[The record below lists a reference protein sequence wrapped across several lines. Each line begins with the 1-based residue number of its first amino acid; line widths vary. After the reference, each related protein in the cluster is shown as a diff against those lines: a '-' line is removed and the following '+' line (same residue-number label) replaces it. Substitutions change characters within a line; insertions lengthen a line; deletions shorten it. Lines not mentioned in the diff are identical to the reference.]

1 MVTGVSSLLKTVKD
15 VESEAGKGVR
25 TLENAIDAI
34 NEGLKVLLPWW
45 VTATFVTVSGKTG
58 LIAHS
63 QVLRNGDFKYSR
75 CCSLPMVVATRN
87 KFSLVLQQ
95 SITFQILQ

>member
-34 NEGLKVLLPWW
+34 EEAVKVIITPHNNVTMVTLL
-45 VTATFVTVSGKTG
+45 AG
-58 LIAHS
+58 I
-63 QVLRNGDFKYSR
+63 
-75 CCSLPMVVATRN
+75 
-87 KFSLVLQQ
+87 
-95 SITFQILQ
+95 

>member
-34 NEGLKVLLPWW
+34 EEAVKVVVTNCDHVTMTILL
-45 VTATFVTVSGKTG
+45 TG
-58 LIAHS
+58 I
-63 QVLRNGDFKYSR
+63 
-75 CCSLPMVVATRN
+75 
-87 KFSLVLQQ
+87 
-95 SITFQILQ
+95 

>member
-34 NEGLKVLLPWW
+34 EEAVKVI
-45 VTATFVTVSGKTG
+45 VNCDHITIATILFVG
-58 LIAHS
+58 I
-63 QVLRNGDFKYSR
+63 
-75 CCSLPMVVATRN
+75 
-87 KFSLVLQQ
+87 
-95 SITFQILQ
+95 

>member
-34 NEGLKVLLPWW
+34 EEAVKVIITHNNCIAMTMWWCFRSMTQKTLPN
-45 VTATFVTVSGKTG
+45 VMPVQKTW
-58 LIAHS
+58 LE
-63 QVLRNGDFKYSR
+63 QQRE
-75 CCSLPMVVATRN
+75 LPC
-87 KFSLVLQQ
+87 QQ
-95 SITFQILQ
+95 PRPFRLGHHVDKRM

>member
-34 NEGLKVLLPWW
+34 EEAVKVLLYYSVID
-45 VTATFVTVSGKTG
+45 VTMTVFLIG
-58 LIAHS
+58 L
-63 QVLRNGDFKYSR
+63 
-75 CCSLPMVVATRN
+75 
-87 KFSLVLQQ
+87 
-95 SITFQILQ
+95 

>member
-34 NEGLKVLLPWW
+34 EEAVKVIVVTNCDCVTMTILL
-45 VTATFVTVSGKTG
+45 AG
-58 LIAHS
+58 I
-63 QVLRNGDFKYSR
+63 
-75 CCSLPMVVATRN
+75 
-87 KFSLVLQQ
+87 
-95 SITFQILQ
+95 

>member
-34 NEGLKVLLPWW
+34 EEAVKVIIILQCDWHYHDN
-45 VTATFVTVSGKTG
+45 VVR
-58 LIAHS
+58 
-63 QVLRNGDFKYSR
+63 RNTTQII
-75 CCSLPMVVATRN
+75 LQNVM
-87 KFSLVLQQ
+87 LVLK
-95 SITFQILQ
+95 I

>member
-34 NEGLKVLLPWW
+34 EEAVKVII
-45 VTATFVTVSGKTG
+45 THSNY
-58 LIAHS
+58 IAMTT
-63 QVLRNGDFKYSR
+63 R
-75 CCSLPMVVATRN
+75 CCRNMTQTVLPSVMLGQKTWLDQLRELPCQRLRLFRLDRHVDKRM
-87 KFSLVLQQ
+87 
-95 SITFQILQ
+95 

>member
-34 NEGLKVLLPWW
+34 NEGLKELLPW
-45 VTATFVTVSGKTG
+45 
-58 LIAHS
+58 
-63 QVLRNGDFKYSR
+63 
-75 CCSLPMVVATRN
+75 
-87 KFSLVLQQ
+87 
-95 SITFQILQ
+95 

>member
-34 NEGLKVLLPWW
+34 EEAIKVTTECCQDFLL
-45 VTATFVTVSGKTG
+45 
-58 LIAHS
+58 
-63 QVLRNGDFKYSR
+63 
-75 CCSLPMVVATRN
+75 
-87 KFSLVLQQ
+87 
-95 SITFQILQ
+95 

>member
-34 NEGLKVLLPWW
+34 EEAVKVIMTNCDR
-45 VTATFVTVSGKTG
+45 VTMTVLFIG
-58 LIAHS
+58 
-63 QVLRNGDFKYSR
+63 V
-75 CCSLPMVVATRN
+75 
-87 KFSLVLQQ
+87 
-95 SITFQILQ
+95 